1 MSSHVVK
8 NQDRQTDGRLATDRP
23 NSSSDSC
30 MSIVEFTKEQTEGL
44 NDHVQG
50 QYWIPVKTR
59 KKKGKTA
66 PLKSEST
73 NTCETSGVGS
83 SKNDHD

>member
-1 MSSHVVK
+1 
-8 NQDRQTDGRLATDRP
+8 
-23 NSSSDSC
+23 

-83 SKNDHD
+83 NKDNQKKGKTAPLKDKSTKTCETSGVGSSKNDHD